1 MSWRFFSFSSCFNR
15 IALVRGMNQWKPP
28 RTKGAILFA
37 KCGFGLTLL
46 NSHNVADQWSPCA
59 HIICASYRL
68 RIRNKTL
75 NIWKTLEN
83 RTHTHTHTHRGGGD
97 GLNSSTTKQ
106 QQNCLIRYVHLIPP
120 TRQINAST
128 QLSRVHTK
136 HNRFIFQF
144 FLSLSLSV
152 PQFSRCYLWCALC
165 VFISLVSST
174 SLFEILSTC
183 AYECEWVRSRRVRT
197 MVMKLAANH

>member
-106 QQNCLIRYVHLIPP
+106 QHNCLIRYVHLIPP

-144 FLSLSLSV
+144 FLSLSL
-152 PQFSRCYLWCALC
+152 C
-165 VFISLVSST
+165 ST
-174 SLFEILSTC
+174 I
-183 AYECEWVRSRRVRT
+183 
-197 MVMKLAANH
+197 